1 MGLLVRGPGLMNND
15 ALRQPTLRHSS
26 LDDGTS
32 ARVVASDL
40 AAVAELKGPVSRAS
54 AWTSDVGRL
63 ELVLDAAEVDV
74 IVAEAARWAER
85 ITVCVTAPHSQ
96 QGRSPLWGE
105 LLARATK
112 CDRVLVR
119 RPEQAEGWLLHRLHD
134 TGALLLVEGG
144 GKQVASN
151 LLMFARGDELRVV
164 LSHIPLERALSGAA
178 FGTLLSFR
186 GAPDSTIARACQ
198 TQAESWVSFARFAS
212 GREIDAL
219 TLDPRRREPL
229 PVLTPGALR
238 PLTGAAELASAVERL
253 QSALAQ
259 SPAADEL
266 SVRAFQGGYRLAL
279 EQRERSRDPLVLSLY
294 ADAGWAAG
302 NALLL
307 AADGELVLAWRGGL
321 LGHCRPRAEL
331 MWEQARLPLYT
342 LEDAAL
348 GCVRLGLVAHTA
360 APLAPQLGA
369 FAAEVARLGRMF
381 GVEPPPALGHVLA
394 DFATLSARQQL
405 LLLWRALIG
414 LGPLEVAAATAIA
427 IDVLRDQGYLRGPRP
442 EPGGA
447 LFDSIAAL
455 LAEAAEQGR
464 SFDRPQ
470 AGMLRAI
477 QPKASSYEPDDWL
490 ECVLRALPEDG
501 VVPRGTALRLGFE
514 HARAQRGLAEPQL
527 RAEGGV
533 WRALTSAVSS
543 GLRRGLL
550 VRVGA
555 GGLSRLTR
563 NASPERWAQLDA
575 ALGELGV
582 GCLLAGFARAL
593 DRLGPLARTILTRR
607 AGWYGRREDIESVA
621 QRLGLPLERAR
632 QVEAEAWR
640 EAESDAAWARALRFR
655 LDRALGTSRSVEVLA
670 LVADDACWRGIEQN
684 LEFADALFEALL
696 GSEVHRVELG
706 SGARRRVFFARY
718 TQAELDGALSELLS
732 EAARLPVPGPLARYV
747 AACGAT
753 SERLDPGLAE
763 ALREELERQLV
774 LDPDDPG
781 QVLRFLEAPAGVEPL
796 PAPRAAVASE
806 ALLRLE
812 DVLRSIFRTAGTP
825 LALDAVTERV
835 RKRLDD
841 VPSAA
846 LEERLCRAPFVR
858 RNPDQYGLLARDVP
872 GGAEAIAG
880 ALNAVTE
887 ALAASE
893 RALEP
898 EAVLELVPAGLGRTW
913 SADLVWSL
921 VGCDPSLHLA
931 PDHWVTLR
939 RWEHARRL
947 DVADRVCPSL
957 PANARAR
964 FDKLRQAPGRG
975 HDELARRLRDELS
988 RLERAGDLDDFV
1000 AVPLARQLID
1010 LHERLLAEAPLLP
1023 GAEPLAA
1030 ASASFFLDAIA
1041 PDEEGEDVV
1050 AVDRERLLEAR
1061 AVLAAVLRWLGL
1073 AWLG

>member
-1 MGLLVRGPGLMNND
+1 MIND
-15 ALRQPTLRHSS
+15 ALRQQALH
-26 LDDGTS
+26 DGTS
-32 ARVVASDL
+32 ARAVTSDL
-40 AAVAELKGPVSRAS
+40 AAMLELEGPASRTS
-54 AWTSDVGRL
+54 AWTGEVDRL

-85 ITVCVTAPHSQ
+85 ITLCVTAPHSQ
-96 QGRSPLWGE
+96 HGSSPLWGE
-105 LLARATK
+105 LLARGTK
-112 CDRVLVR
+112 CDRVMVR

-178 FGTLLSFR
+178 FGTLLRFR
-186 GAPDSTIARACQ
+186 GAPDSAIARACQ

-212 GREIDAL
+212 GREIDAI

-229 PVLTPGALR
+229 PVFVPGALR
-238 PLTGAAELASAVERL
+238 PLTDAADLSAAVEQL
-253 QSALAQ
+253 QATLAT
-259 SPAADEL
+259 SAADL
-266 SVRAFQGGYRLAL
+266 LNVRAIPGGYRLAL
-279 EQRERSRDPLVLSLY
+279 EQRERSREPLVLSLY
-294 ADAGWAAG
+294 TDAGWAAG

-307 AADGELVLAWRGGL
+307 AAADGSLVLAWRGGL

-369 FAAEVARLGRMF
+369 FAAEVARIGRMF

-405 LLLWRALIG
+405 LLVWRALIG
-414 LGPLEVAAATAIA
+414 LGPLDIGVATAIA
-427 IDVLRDQGYLRGPRP
+427 VDVLRDQGYLRGPRP
-442 EPGGA
+442 APGGA
-447 LFDSIAAL
+447 LFDAISAV
-455 LAEAAEQGR
+455 LAEAADQGR
-464 SFDRPQ
+464 SFDRPLD
-470 AGMLRAI
+470 GMLRAI
-477 QPKASSYEPDDWL
+477 QPDASSYEPDDWL

-501 VVPRGTALRLGFE
+501 VVPRRTALRLAFE
-514 HARAQRGLAEPQL
+514 HARAQRGLEEARL
-527 RAEGGV
+527 RPEGSV
-533 WRALTSAVSS
+533 WRALESAVSS
-543 GLRRGLL
+543 ALRRGLL

-563 NASPERWAQLDA
+563 NAPHERWAQLDA

-582 GCLLAGFARAL
+582 GGLLSGFSRAL
-593 DRLGPLARTILTRR
+593 ERTAPLARTILTRR

-632 QVEAEAWR
+632 QIEAEAWR
-640 EAESDAAWARALRFR
+640 EVESDAAWARALRFR
-655 LDRALGTSRSVEVLA
+655 LDRALGASRSVEVTA
-670 LVADDACWRGIEQN
+670 LVADDACWRGIEQH
-684 LEFADALFEALL
+684 LDFAEALFEALL

-706 SGARRRVFFARY
+706 AGARRRAFFARF
-718 TQAELDGALSELLS
+718 TQAELDAVLSELLS
-732 EAARLPVPGPLARYV
+732 DAAQLPVPGPLASYV
-747 AACGAT
+747 AACTAAG
-753 SERLDPGLAE
+753 ERLDPALTE
-763 ALREELERQLV
+763 PLREELERRLAF
-774 LDPDDPG
+774 DPSDPSR
-781 QVLRFLEAPAGVEPL
+781 VLRFLDAPVGVEPL
-796 PAPRAAVASE
+796 PAQRTPAASE

-841 VPSAA
+841 VPGPV
-846 LEERLCRAPFVR
+846 LLERLCRAPFVR

-887 ALAASE
+887 ALVAGE

-898 EAVLELVPAGLGRTW
+898 EAVLERVPAGVGQTW
-913 SADLVWSL
+913 SAELLWSL
-921 VGCDPSLHLA
+921 IGCDPSLHLA
-931 PDHWVTLR
+931 PDRAVTLR
-939 RWEHARRL
+939 RWEHARSL
-947 DVADRVCPSL
+947 DASDRVCPSV
-957 PANARAR
+957 PASARAR
-964 FDKLRQAPGRG
+964 FDKLRETPARG
-975 HDELARRLRDELS
+975 QEELSRRLRDELS
-988 RLERAGDLDDFV
+988 RLERASDLDDFV
-1000 AVPLARQLID
+1000 STPLARQLVD
-1010 LHERLLAEAPLLP
+1010 LHERLLAEAPQVP
-1023 GAEPLAA
+1023 FAEPLAA

-1041 PDEEGEDVV
+1041 PDEEGEDAAV
-1050 AVDRERLLEAR
+1050 VDRDRLLEAH

-1073 AWLG
+1073 AWLA